1 MLSRQLQHAWH
12 WSITQIVEH
21 SLAASHDGF
30 ANSYWNVWQC
40 GRGDTHATTQE
51 VRLKGIRLVCVC
63 CSSVSVSSVY
73 CQINWISLA
82 VVGGCTALFMVG
94 AILAYDPSR
103 GFLARR
109 GEPGGG
115 TYEMLVP
122 RRGRRHGTGLAR
134 HIARRRPALSR
145 LAVQPDQGAGNLRC
159 RRVDRAVHRRRRER
173 VGGGRHDKGLGRAA
187 CGAPHAARS

>member
-1 MLSRQLQHAWH
+1 MLSRPLQHAWH

-30 ANSYWNVWQC
+30 ANSCWNVWQC
-40 GRGDTHATTQE
+40 GRGDTHATAQE
-51 VRLKGIRLVCVC
+51 VRLKGIRLVFC

-94 AILAYDPSR
+94 ANDPAR

-115 TYEMLVP
+115 
-122 RRGRRHGTGLAR
+122 
-134 HIARRRPALSR
+134 
-145 LAVQPDQGAGNLRC
+145 GA
-159 RRVDRAVHRRRRER
+159 
-173 VGGGRHDKGLGRAA
+173 
-187 CGAPHAARS
+187 